1 MAGHLKRNL
10 AIGLLGGVAG
20 TAAMNAY
27 WKGLA
32 KTSPE
37 LVKSDEEPSTEKA
50 VRKALKRAGVRSPSS
65 QVRKY
70 GGEAVHWGTGV
81 TWGLIAGA
89 GRAAGIPTTWG
100 LGLPYGVM
108 AWMGTDE
115 WGRYKAGLGKHP
127 KDRPTQDHATS
138 LGAHLV
144 YGVGLWV
151 TTKILDGTAGRRK
164 RGFLKRAA

>member
-1 MAGHLKRNL
+1 MAGHLKGNL

-32 KTSPE
+32 KASHK
-37 LVKSDEEPSTEKA
+37 LVESDEEPSTEKA

-70 GGEAVHWGTGV
+70 GGEAVHWGTGI

-89 GRAAGIPTTWG
+89 GRAARIPTTWG
-100 LGLPYGVM
+100 MGLPYGVM

-138 LGAHLV
+138 LGAHLA
-144 YGVGLWV
+144 YGIGLWA
-151 TTKILDGTAGRRK
+151 TIKLLGEKGEK
-164 RGFLKRAA
+164 PRGFMRRAA